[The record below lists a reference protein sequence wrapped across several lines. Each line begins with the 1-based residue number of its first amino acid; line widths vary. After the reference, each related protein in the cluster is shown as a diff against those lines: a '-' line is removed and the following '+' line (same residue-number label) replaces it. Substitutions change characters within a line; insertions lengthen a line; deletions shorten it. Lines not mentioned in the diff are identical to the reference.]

1 MHATFGI
8 VVMCLTVTNLLE
20 LMAVSGQSDRT
31 HLWGWETFFDELG
44 RFLESSGR
52 NFSTSN
58 ESYAVFVLERLEVYN
73 FTERYQI
80 EFRRSQ

>member
-8 VVMCLTVTNLLE
+8 VVMCLTVTNLLELAELE

-52 NFSTSN
+52 NFLHQMN
-58 ESYAVFVLERLEVYN
+58 RMLFLCWNV
-73 FTERYQI
+73 
-80 EFRRSQ
+80 